1 MSVNMSK
8 APIRIFEGTAKPGEP
23 YWRVMDAAA
32 SESGEPEIQFD
43 GVISEWAF
51 YEDDITPKKF
61 KDDLY
66 QIGKGGPV
74 TVRINS
80 PGGDVTA
87 ASLLRA
93 ILIDYPGR
101 VTCRVDGLCASAATV
116 VAVSGDRV
124 LMQDTAFWMIHDP
137 WTVAIGGVEDLKAVI
152 ELLKTV
158 KDGIVA
164 AYTSRSNLG
173 AERIGKLMTDETWMT
188 AAEAR
193 EYGFVDQ
200 VVAANPNKAG
210 LRPGQNAAMLNGLRT
225 YRNLPADLRALLEQ
239 PTAEAPANNPLAD
252 RLRAEAKLLA

>member
-1 MSVNMSK
+1 MMNAV
-8 APIRIFEGTAKPGEP
+8 RIFEGTARPGEP
-23 YWRVMDAAA
+23 YWRVVNAG
-32 SESGEPEIQFD
+32 ESGEPEIQFD
-43 GVISEWAF
+43 GVISEYAWF
-51 YEDDITPKKF
+51 EGDITPKQF

-66 QIGKGGPV
+66 RIGKGGPV

-93 ILIDYPGR
+93 TLIDYPGR

-164 AYTSRSNLG
+164 AYTSRSNLD
-173 AERIGKLMTDETWMT
+173 AERIGKLMTAETWMT
-188 AAEAR
+188 AAEAQS
-193 EYGFVDQ
+193 YGFVDQ
-200 VVAANPNKAG
+200 VVTDNPNKAG
-210 LRPGQNAAMLNGLRT
+210 LRSGQNAAMLNGLRN

-239 PTAEAPANNPLAD
+239 PTAEAPDNNPLAD